1 MALGVIVNRI
11 LSQSYT
17 EKTLR
22 AAEINMRIQMINF
35 LKYTFTLFL
44 ITITLIGCNESKS
57 EAKQEMKNIMNDNNP
72 NYQTATFGSGCF
84 WCTEAIFERVNGVVS
99 VISGYSG
106 GTVED
111 PTYKEVC
118 DGTTG
123 HAECT
128 QITFDSSVVS
138 YDELLEI
145 FWKTHDPTTLNRQGN
160 DVGTQYRSVIFYH
173 NDEQKQKAEFYKN
186 KLTDENIWDKP
197 IVTEITKF
205 EKFYPAEDYH
215 QEYYDNNP
223 NQGYCSFVITPK
235 VEKFEK
241 IFKDK
246 LKK

>member
-1 MALGVIVNRI
+1 MIGLKKI
-11 LSQSYT
+11 LSLVYT
-17 EKTLR
+17 L
-22 AAEINMRIQMINF
+22 ILI
-35 LKYTFTLFL
+35 TLFL
-44 ITITLIGCNESKS
+44 TGCKESKS
-57 EAKQEMKNIMNDNNP
+57 EIKQKNNKTMSEQNSNLE
-72 NYQTATFGSGCF
+72 TATFGSGCF
-84 WCTEAIFERVNGVVS
+84 WCTEAIFERVKGVSS
-99 VISGYSG
+99 VVSGYSG
-106 GTVED
+106 GSVAN

-118 DGTTG
+118 NGTTG

-128 QITFDSSVVS
+128 QITFDPAVIT

-145 FWKTHDPTTLNRQGN
+145 FWKMHDPTTLNRQGN

-173 NDEQKQKAEFYKN
+173 NDDQKQKAEFYKK
-186 KLTDENIWDKP
+186 KLNDEKIWDKP

-223 NQGYCSFVITPK
+223 NQGYCAYVITPK

>member
-1 MALGVIVNRI
+1 MK
-11 LSQSYT
+11 
-17 EKTLR
+17 EK
-22 AAEINMRIQMINF
+22 
-35 LKYTFTLFL
+35 
-44 ITITLIGCNESKS
+44 
-57 EAKQEMKNIMNDNNP
+57 NP
-72 NYQTATFGSGCF
+72 TYQTATFGSGCF
-84 WCTEAIFERVNGVVS
+84 WCTEAIFERVNGVIS
-99 VISGYSG
+99 VVSGYSG
-106 GTVED
+106 GHVVN

-128 QITFDSSVVS
+128 QITFDTSIIS

-173 NDEQKQKAEFYKN
+173 NKEQKQKAEYYKQ
-186 KLTDENIWDKP
+186 KLTEEKIWDKP

-215 QEYYDNNP
+215 QEYYENNP
-223 NQGYCSFVITPK
+223 DQGYCAFVITPK